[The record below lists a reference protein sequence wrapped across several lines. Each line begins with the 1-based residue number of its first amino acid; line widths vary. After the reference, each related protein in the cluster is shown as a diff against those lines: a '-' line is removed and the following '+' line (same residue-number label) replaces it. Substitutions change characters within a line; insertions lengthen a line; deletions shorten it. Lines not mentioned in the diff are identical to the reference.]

1 MQQYYGIIL
10 TTILVI
16 SVFILVAS
24 YQEYITNVIR
34 NEENWEVK
42 LKNIE
47 FSKISEIENNKNIK
61 EISILYNLGNT
72 EETFYRYGNILTKV
86 NFTAYSEN
94 TIKSSNIILKEG
106 KFPTNSNE
114 IVISSYLEE
123 ELYIGKN
130 VEFTINGIKKEYTV
144 VGIAEKLEND
154 KVINAFNLVAG
165 VLAYY
170 EEETIPSQAKVDVF
184 IITNDIREVYKTVE
198 ELVSNLELYSNNEE
212 IEENIEYNKTLLNY
226 SLVFDDN
233 EEETPEMKMI
243 TEANSEEFS
252 TDLIK
257 IVGII
262 LCIIVIISVILI
274 YTTFSITYNERT
286 KEIGILESIGMNR
299 KQIKNMLIKENSILA
314 TIGIVIGEL
323 LGIGFMYFIIK
334 IINILIRNQI
344 KSPIGSKIL
353 IDPNIEIY
361 LVITV
366 GIILLTVVV
375 IYIIVLLSSMLQM
388 KKINKIYPI
397 NAINNNINNEK
408 IQKVKKLRFIE
419 KLFKQEGVL
428 AVRNI
433 KRNKTKYRA
442 ITASISITIILF
454 LVISEMTNIIGGYIG
469 NINNYKEYE
478 IILANHSNDTSKEI
492 INILEGTG
500 IMDNYLKISRTI
512 VNSSTINNNIIEPL
526 SENKTNYSQIQVV
539 TLEGQEYEK
548 FLNNLEIK
556 KLEKGKCILVDTVEV
571 KNTGRVRTTNFVV
584 GDNIILENIKNN
596 EENLETSIEEQEM
609 LNETQEIIGNIVKE
623 DTKENEKV
631 EEKRLEYE
639 LEIAAISQQDWGNIT
654 ELNTSIY
661 SPIILIVSEET
672 FAELS
677 KKLSFI
683 NDYIYIDTSKPEE
696 IDNIVNN
703 IKETGIALISMNLY
717 KENESYINRAL
728 MIRVLAY
735 SFIIVVIMISA
746 VNIFNI
752 IYSNFIL
759 RIREFAILK
768 SLGMSDKKIK
778 KMLNLEGVFYG
789 LKAILIGIIIGVI
802 ILYLIYLSTRESI
815 LETFKIPL
823 IRIAIAIIVI
833 YIIIFLAIYKGKKKI
848 DINNIIE
855 KVKKENI

>member
-94 TIKSSNIILKEG
+94 AIKSSNIILKEG

-366 GIILLTVVV
+366 GIILLTAVV

-454 LVISEMTNIIGGYIG
+454 LVISEMTNIIGGYIR

-623 DTKENEKV
+623 DTKENEKI

-735 SFIIVVIMISA
+735 SFIIVVIMIST

-823 IRIAIAIIVI
+823 IRIAIVIIVI

>member
-94 TIKSSNIILKEG
+94 AIKSSNIILKEG

-366 GIILLTVVV
+366 GIILLTAVV

-419 KLFKQEGVL
+419 KLFKQEGII
-428 AVRNI
+428 AARNI

-469 NINNYKEYE
+469 NINNYKENE

-728 MIRVLAY
+728 MIRILAY

-823 IRIAIAIIVI
+823 IRIAIVIIVI

>member
-94 TIKSSNIILKEG
+94 AIKSSNIILKEG

-170 EEETIPSQAKVDVF
+170 EEETIPSQAKVDVY
-184 IITNDIREVYKTVE
+184 IITNDIREIYKTVE

-233 EEETPEMKMI
+233 EEETSEMKMI

-262 LCIIVIISVILI
+262 LCIIVTISVILI

-366 GIILLTVVV
+366 GIILLTAVV

-454 LVISEMTNIIGGYIG
+454 LVISEMTNIIGGYIR
-469 NINNYKEYE
+469 NINNYKEFE

-548 FLNNLEIK
+548 LLNNLEIK
-556 KLEKGKCILVDTVEV
+556 KLEKGKCILLDTVEV
-571 KNTGRVRTTNFVV
+571 KNTGRVRTTKFAV

-703 IKETGIALISMNLY
+703 IKETGIALIAMNLY

-823 IRIAIAIIVI
+823 IRIAIVIIVI

>member
-94 TIKSSNIILKEG
+94 AIKSSNIILKEG

-366 GIILLTVVV
+366 GIILLTAVV

-419 KLFKQEGVL
+419 KLFKQEGII
-428 AVRNI
+428 AARNI

-623 DTKENEKV
+623 DTKENEKI

-735 SFIIVVIMISA
+735 SFIIVVIMIST

-823 IRIAIAIIVI
+823 IRIAIVIIVI

>member
-94 TIKSSNIILKEG
+94 AIKSSNIILKEG

-366 GIILLTVVV
+366 GIILLTAVV

-419 KLFKQEGVL
+419 KLFKQEGII
-428 AVRNI
+428 AARNI

-735 SFIIVVIMISA
+735 SFIIVVIMIST

-823 IRIAIAIIVI
+823 IRIAIVIIVI

>member
-94 TIKSSNIILKEG
+94 AIKSSNIILKEG

-170 EEETIPSQAKVDVF
+170 EEETIPSQAKVDVY
-184 IITNDIREVYKTVE
+184 IITNDIREIYKTVE

-233 EEETPEMKMI
+233 EEETSEMKMI

-366 GIILLTVVV
+366 GIILLTAVV

-454 LVISEMTNIIGGYIG
+454 LVISEMTNIIGGYIR

-548 FLNNLEIK
+548 LLNNLEIK
-556 KLEKGKCILVDTVEV
+556 
-571 KNTGRVRTTNFVV
+571 N
-584 GDNIILENIKNN
+584 
-596 EENLETSIEEQEM
+596 
-609 LNETQEIIGNIVKE
+609 
-623 DTKENEKV
+623 
-631 EEKRLEYE
+631 
-639 LEIAAISQQDWGNIT
+639 
-654 ELNTSIY
+654 
-661 SPIILIVSEET
+661 
-672 FAELS
+672 
-677 KKLSFI
+677 
-683 NDYIYIDTSKPEE
+683 
-696 IDNIVNN
+696 
-703 IKETGIALISMNLY
+703 
-717 KENESYINRAL
+717 
-728 MIRVLAY
+728 
-735 SFIIVVIMISA
+735 
-746 VNIFNI
+746 
-752 IYSNFIL
+752 
-759 RIREFAILK
+759 
-768 SLGMSDKKIK
+768 
-778 KMLNLEGVFYG
+778 
-789 LKAILIGIIIGVI
+789 
-802 ILYLIYLSTRESI
+802 
-815 LETFKIPL
+815 
-823 IRIAIAIIVI
+823 
-833 YIIIFLAIYKGKKKI
+833 
-848 DINNIIE
+848 
-855 KVKKENI
+855 

>member
-366 GIILLTVVV
+366 GIILLTAVV

-419 KLFKQEGVL
+419 KLFKQEGII
-428 AVRNI
+428 AARNI

-454 LVISEMTNIIGGYIG
+454 LVISEMTNIIGGYIR
-469 NINNYKEYE
+469 NINNYKEFE

-677 KKLSFI
+677 EKISFI

-735 SFIIVVIMISA
+735 SFIIVVIMIST

-823 IRIAIAIIVI
+823 IRIAIVIIVI